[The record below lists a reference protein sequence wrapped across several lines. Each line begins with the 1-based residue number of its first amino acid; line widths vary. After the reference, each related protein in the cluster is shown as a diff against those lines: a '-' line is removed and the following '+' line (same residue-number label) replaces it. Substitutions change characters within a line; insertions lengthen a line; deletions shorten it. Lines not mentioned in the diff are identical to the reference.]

1 MKKLYTFISACLVF
15 VTTSQAQCELDFTF
29 GNTGSNMTAFF
40 TPSVSN
46 NTFNTLGEGMVGAF
60 YLDESGAYVCASSS
74 IFTGNQLQLA
84 VMGDDAT
91 TDEKD
96 GFSANEVINWFYQTN
111 QGIVYSLGL
120 SPADNFTLNA
130 ISIISSASY
139 TELDCGGTT
148 INDDCLPLETDFTNT
163 GSNMTLFLTPNA
175 AAILS
180 ALGDGVLAVYFE
192 NDGEIIC
199 AGSDLFTG
207 SNIQLAVMGDDSTT
221 PVKDGFSSGESILWK
236 FEDSSGN
243 QFNVTPTP
251 SDPFSLNGISIVTG
265 ISFEAISCA
274 SDVEGC
280 TDNAY
285 IEYNSGATIDDGSCV
300 TLAIYGCTNINYL
313 EYEASAN
320 VNDGSCIT
328 LILEGCIDDDYLE
341 YNSNATV
348 SDGSCEIMI
357 VYGCTDS
364 QYLEYSSYAN
374 VSDDSCE
381 TLIVIGCTDSSYLE
395 YNPEANIEDGS
406 CETMIVMGCIDEN
419 ATNYNDSAN
428 TNNGSC
434 DYNLIGSD
442 CEVSFATLNTGSN
455 HTIMIPGGLSTVLST
470 GDQIG
475 VFYISE
481 NGTAV
486 CAGSSVWTGNV
497 MQIVAFGDDT
507 TTDEVDGLLA
517 GATFLFLAQS
527 GDDVYTVNTTFESSS
542 MATYSVNGLS
552 FITTFEFD
560 LACSVENLGCTDINA
575 CNYNSSANTNDN
587 SCEYSDANLDCNGIC
602 LNDTDNDGVC
612 NELEILGCMDIT
624 ASNYNSLATDDDNC
638 VSWESA
644 YNQCINSGG
653 DDGITQA
660 DVDAVQTILDQVN
673 EDLEIAIEN
682 QEDGISQADVDEVQT
697 ILDQTMED
705 LEVALG
711 NQEDGI
717 TQTDLD
723 AVQQNL
729 IDSNND
735 FLESQMEVVELQV
748 QLEEAIANSVES
760 CNPIYVDL
768 LSGWNIIGYTLPFEQ
783 DLVATLAS
791 IESQL
796 QIVKNNEANVYWPQ
810 YGFNGIGNFIPGQG
824 YQINMFSEVTNF
836 TFPDVNGER
845 IYLTPTVP
853 SFVYDLPIMNHPND
867 IKALV
872 KVVNMLGQEV
882 NPKEQFKGELLLYLY
897 NDGTTE
903 KRIVE

>member
-1 MKKLYTFISACLVF
+1 
-15 VTTSQAQCELDFTF
+15 
-29 GNTGSNMTAFF
+29 
-40 TPSVSN
+40 
-46 NTFNTLGEGMVGAF
+46 
-60 YLDESGAYVCASSS
+60 
-74 IFTGNQLQLA
+74 
-84 VMGDDAT
+84 
-91 TDEKD
+91 
-96 GFSANEVINWFYQTN
+96 
-111 QGIVYSLGL
+111 
-120 SPADNFTLNA
+120 
-130 ISIISSASY
+130 
-139 TELDCGGTT
+139 
-148 INDDCLPLETDFTNT
+148 
-163 GSNMTLFLTPNA
+163 
-175 AAILS
+175 
-180 ALGDGVLAVYFE
+180 
-192 NDGEIIC
+192 
-199 AGSDLFTG
+199 
-207 SNIQLAVMGDDSTT
+207 
-221 PVKDGFSSGESILWK
+221 
-236 FEDSSGN
+236 
-243 QFNVTPTP
+243 
-251 SDPFSLNGISIVTG
+251 
-265 ISFEAISCA
+265 
-274 SDVEGC
+274 
-280 TDNAY
+280 
-285 IEYNSGATIDDGSCV
+285 
-300 TLAIYGCTNINYL
+300 
-313 EYEASAN
+313 
-320 VNDGSCIT
+320 
-328 LILEGCIDDDYLE
+328 
-341 YNSNATV
+341 
-348 SDGSCEIMI
+348 
-357 VYGCTDS
+357 
-364 QYLEYSSYAN
+364 
-374 VSDDSCE
+374 
-381 TLIVIGCTDSSYLE
+381 
-395 YNPEANIEDGS
+395 
-406 CETMIVMGCIDEN
+406 
-419 ATNYNDSAN
+419 
-428 TNNGSC
+428 
-434 DYNLIGSD
+434 
-442 CEVSFATLNTGSN
+442 
-455 HTIMIPGGLSTVLST
+455 
-470 GDQIG
+470 
-475 VFYISE
+475 
-481 NGTAV
+481 
-486 CAGSSVWTGNV
+486 
-497 MQIVAFGDDT
+497 
-507 TTDEVDGLLA
+507 
-517 GATFLFLAQS
+517 
-527 GDDVYTVNTTFESSS
+527 
-542 MATYSVNGLS
+542 
-552 FITTFEFD
+552 
-560 LACSVENLGCTDINA
+560 
-575 CNYNSSANTNDN
+575 
-587 SCEYSDANLDCNGIC
+587 
-602 LNDTDNDGVC
+602 
-612 NELEILGCMDIT
+612 MDIT